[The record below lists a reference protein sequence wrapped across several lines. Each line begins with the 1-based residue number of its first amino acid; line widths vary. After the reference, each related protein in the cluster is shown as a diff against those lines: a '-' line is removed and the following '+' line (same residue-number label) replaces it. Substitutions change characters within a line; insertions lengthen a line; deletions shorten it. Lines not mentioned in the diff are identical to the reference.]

1 MFNYGSLYVRGD
13 FNLLYG
19 RINSLISKQLP
30 LHFFLPGF
38 PVKSPN
44 TNEMVL
50 GTLPDFSEFLAIRSL
65 QTTARKLQAI
75 YQAGVKI
82 TILSDYHTFDQ
93 YIAVDEQ
100 EYFAYHRGL
109 KKMIQEAGADDIIKL
124 ISLST
129 FPEFKGVPTK
139 EISTFL
145 CMNFGGDDFL
155 SQFDENILNDQS
167 LLEKYRQLRKFMMTD
182 LKFNLPGSPS
192 SKSSKRYIKEV
203 ARGIMAQGVAL
214 DTFLKKQ
221 CMICN
226 YVRISIHHHHPQSG
240 KFAIDLFKEHASSNG
255 VLRTPWHH
263 VTLFD
268 SAQGRFIIN
277 HKIKVEKEV
286 VDGSILVKAKYDDKD
301 WLYVRLY
308 MEDDFFGL
316 FNDKT
321 DSPPLEMSLYRS
333 RCGLMLINKL
343 HDKTGAPISSDFVKK
358 ECLTNLVKEFGLVVL
373 RGFKEFANEDAMI
386 KSYKERAPNGLLE
399 WNFGLVHKVKPLKES
414 SVITSSFEG
423 LPMHFDMVALPR
435 YMEISQDGHR
445 YEDFVCREFLLYC
458 RQGCSDINEGQT
470 TFVDAHSAVISMN

>member
-1 MFNYGSLYVRGD
+1 MKQQKSLLKSQRTSYLEKKMPVVIEEIASLACPSAQIEDDTANQIFAIILQDWMFNYGSLYVRED
-13 FNLLYG
+13 YNLLYG
-19 RINSLISKQLP
+19 RIDSIISKQLP

-44 TNEMVL
+44 ANEKVL
-50 GTLPDFSEFLAIRSL
+50 GVLPDFSELLAIRRL

-100 EYFAYHRGL
+100 EYFAYHRGI
-109 KKMIQEAGADDIIKL
+109 KKMIQEAGADDVIEL

-129 FPEFKGVPTK
+129 FPEFKGIPTK

-145 CMNFGGDDFL
+145 CKNFGGDDFL

-182 LKFNLPGSPS
+182 LKSNLPGSPS
-192 SKSSKRYIKEV
+192 SKASKRYIKEV
-203 ARGIMAQGVAL
+203 ARGMMAQGVAL

-221 CMICN
+221 CMISN
-226 YVRISIHHHHPQSG
+226 YIRLSIHHHDPQSG

-263 VTLFD
+263 VTVFD

-277 HKIKVEKEV
+277 NKIEVEKEV

-308 MEDDFFGL
+308 MENDFFGL

-333 RCGLMLINKL
+333 RCGL
-343 HDKTGAPISSDFVKK
+343 
-358 ECLTNLVKEFGLVVL
+358 C
-373 RGFKEFANEDAMI
+373 
-386 KSYKERAPNGLLE
+386 
-399 WNFGLVHKVKPLKES
+399 W
-414 SVITSSFEG
+414 
-423 LPMHFDMVALPR
+423 
-435 YMEISQDGHR
+435 
-445 YEDFVCREFLLYC
+445 
-458 RQGCSDINEGQT
+458 
-470 TFVDAHSAVISMN
+470 